1 MGYALSSYQAVCKN
15 IVANSSQDPATMPK
29 FEKSF
34 YKEDPAVAART
45 PVEIE
50 AFRLEKQ
57 MRVQGRDVP
66 KPVVTFDEAGFP
78 STY

>member
-1 MGYALSSYQAVCKN
+1 
-15 IVANSSQDPATMPK
+15 MPK

>member
-1 MGYALSSYQAVCKN
+1 MNTL
-15 IVANSSQDPATMPK
+15 PK

-34 YKEDPAVAART
+34 CKNPIPFSIRVGSNYSRRTDKEAPTVASRT
-45 PVEIE
+45 PAEIE
-50 AFRLEKQ
+50 AFRGEKQ

-78 STY
+78 S

>member
-1 MGYALSSYQAVCKN
+1 MGTNFELTHLT
-15 IVANSSQDPATMPK
+15 DPATMPK

-78 STY
+78 SMYN

>member
-1 MGYALSSYQAVCKN
+1 M
-15 IVANSSQDPATMPK
+15 NSLPK

-34 YKEDPAVAART
+34 CKFLISVLRECSACLHFIDKEAPTVASRT
-45 PVEIE
+45 SAEIE

-66 KPVVTFDEAGFP
+66 KPVVDFDEAGFP
-78 STY
+78 SKL